1 MAVAVAAPPAVPV
14 SAPMLAQMLVLACG
28 LAMREPAAPAGSI
41 GPARCPDCADCT
53 DSRATDSLHAV
64 TVRRARSAA
73 RDGEWNEAAELW
85 REALLLDDRAGAHWL
100 AMGDVLLN
108 AERHREA
115 AAAYQRA
122 IQLDPRLR
130 GRATRGVARA
140 YARMGDDR
148 QAVRWLEQAIQIGVR
163 PGELLGDESFK
174 RYREEPRLR
183 GALRRQVDRRGG
195 DVVRGDGAS
204 T

>member
-1 MAVAVAAPPAVPV
+1 
-14 SAPMLAQMLVLACG
+14 MLAQLLVLACG
-28 LAMREPAAPAGSI
+28 LALREPAAPAGST
-41 GPARCPDCADCT
+41 GVARCRDCPDCV
-53 DSRATDSLHAV
+53 DSRSLDSAHAV
-64 TVRRARSAA
+64 TLRRARSAA

-85 REALLLDDRAGAHWL
+85 REALLIDDRAGVHWL
-100 AMGDVLLN
+100 AMADVLLN

-122 IQLDPRLR
+122 IQLDARLR
-130 GRATRGVARA
+130 ERGTRGVARA

-148 QAVRWLEQAIQIGVR
+148 QAVRWLEQAIQLGAR
-163 PGELLGDESFK
+163 PGELLGDESFR

-183 GALRRQVDRRGG
+183 GALRRQVDRRGE
-195 DVVRGDGAS
+195 DVARGEGAS